1 MTDLVLMSSLQITS
15 TSSGP
20 KSPPRNGG
28 SPPHKKNITES
39 SSTGSGPK
47 SPPRNRGSPPHKK
60 NITEPRSKNE
70 QQSFRKGGP
79 DSATHDES
87 RRHSPTSETSPKKS
101 TKHEQPL
108 SYCRLHTEER
118 AIRRAGYNYQVASK
132 INTME
137 IIRRFEDKLSQ
148 VMEEREIKMMRKE
161 MVPKAQL
168 MPAFDKPFHPQRSRR
183 PLTVPKEPSFL
194 RLKCCIGGEFHRHFC
209 FNGSGGAKA
218 IH

>member
-1 MTDLVLMSSLQITS
+1 MTSS

-20 KSPPRNGG
+20 KSPARSGG
-28 SPPHKKNITES
+28 SPPHKKNVTEAR
-39 SSTGSGPK
+39 P
-47 SPPRNRGSPPHKK
+47 
-60 NITEPRSKNE
+60 KNE
-70 QQSFRKGGP
+70 QQNFRKGGQ

-87 RRHSPTSETSPKKS
+87 KRRSPTLQTSPKRS

-118 AIRRAGYNYQVASK
+118 AIRRAGYNYQIASK
-132 INTME
+132 INTEE

-168 MPAFDKPFHPQRSRR
+168 MPAFDKPFHPQRQLSH
-183 PLTVPKEPSFL
+183 T
-194 RLKCCIGGEFHRHFC
+194 
-209 FNGSGGAKA
+209 
-218 IH
+218 

>member
-1 MTDLVLMSSLQITS
+1 MAREMEKSSS

-20 KSPPRNGG
+20 KSPARNGG
-28 SPPHKKNITES
+28 SPPHKKNVTEAR
-39 SSTGSGPK
+39 P
-47 SPPRNRGSPPHKK
+47 
-60 NITEPRSKNE
+60 KNE
-70 QQSFRKGGP
+70 QQNFRKGGQ

-87 RRHSPTSETSPKKS
+87 KRRSPTSQTSPKRS

-118 AIRRAGYNYQVASK
+118 AIRRAGYNYQIASK
-132 INTME
+132 INTEE

-209 FNGSGGAKA
+209 YNSGGGAKA
-218 IH
+218 VN